1 MPISVT
7 LCSPRSRK
15 KTTMMTMPLTNP
27 IHNQPDRDALNQRFQ
42 GTAWAIFLIMSGV
55 LWLLPSWLLP
65 DGLWLLSTGFV
76 LLGLNVARA
85 LHDIETS
92 GFTVTLGL
100 LALIGG
106 MGNLMSVS
114 LPIVP
119 ALLIGSGALIIWRA
133 WQQRA

>member
-1 MPISVT
+1 
-7 LCSPRSRK
+7 
-15 KTTMMTMPLTNP
+15 MMTMPMTNL
-27 IHNQPDRDALNQRFQ
+27 IHSQPDRDALNQRFQ
-42 GTAWAIFLIMSGV
+42 GIAWAIFLIMSGV
-55 LWLLPSWLLP
+55 IWLLPSWLLP
-65 DGLWLLSTGFV
+65 DGLWMLGTGFV

-106 MGNLMSVS
+106 LGNLMSVS

-119 ALLIGSGALIIWRA
+119 ALLIGSGVLIILRA
-133 WQQRA
+133 WQQRG

>member
-1 MPISVT
+1 
-7 LCSPRSRK
+7 
-15 KTTMMTMPLTNP
+15 MMTMPLTDP
-27 IHNQPDRDALNQRFQ
+27 MSEHIDREELNQRFQ
-42 GTAWAIFLIMSGV
+42 SVAWAIFLIMSGV

-65 DGLWLLSTGFV
+65 DGLWMLGTGFV

-106 MGNLMSVS
+106 LGNLMSVS

-119 ALLIGSGALIIWRA
+119 ALLIGAGALMIWRA
-133 WQQRA
+133 WQQRG

>member
-1 MPISVT
+1 
-7 LCSPRSRK
+7 
-15 KTTMMTMPLTNP
+15 MMTMPLTNSAP
-27 IHNQPDRDALNQRFQ
+27 NHIDRDAQNQRFQ
-42 GTAWAIFLIMSGV
+42 GIAWAIFLIMSGV

-65 DGLWLLSTGFV
+65 DGLWMLGTGFI

-106 MGNLMSVS
+106 LGNLMSVS

-119 ALLIGSGALIIWRA
+119 ALLIGGGALMIWRA
-133 WQQRA
+133 WQQRSS

>member
-1 MPISVT
+1 
-7 LCSPRSRK
+7 
-15 KTTMMTMPLTNP
+15 MTMPLTNP
-27 IHNQPDRDALNQRFQ
+27 VHDQPNRNLLNQRFQ

-55 LWLLPSWLLP
+55 LWLLPTWLIP
-65 DGLWLLSTGFV
+65 DGLWLLGTGFV

-106 MGNLMSVS
+106 LGNLMSVS

-119 ALLIGSGALIIWRA
+119 TLLIGSGALMIWRA

>member
-1 MPISVT
+1 
-7 LCSPRSRK
+7 
-15 KTTMMTMPLTNP
+15 MMTMPLTNA